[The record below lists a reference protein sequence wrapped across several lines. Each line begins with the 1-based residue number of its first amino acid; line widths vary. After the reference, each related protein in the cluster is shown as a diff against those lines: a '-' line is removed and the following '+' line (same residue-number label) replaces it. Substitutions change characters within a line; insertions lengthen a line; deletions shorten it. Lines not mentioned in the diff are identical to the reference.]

1 MLPETW
7 TTGNWVCFIPIIFF
21 HHLFT
26 NFGPGAGDFRGKQFF
41 WPIRK
46 QVKMYFQARHKFWS
60 SLNMNICYV
69 WASECA
75 CVTTHQ
81 FASFLSNTLQ
91 TRVIHYKTR
100 AWHQTACVIR
110 SWLVVN
116 KLSDNSVSCA
126 CEEITLTDYLNLVDA
141 NTLKMYLHRK
151 SISVISE

>member
-91 TRVIHYKTR
+91 TVRRVHDTGQP
-100 AWHQTACVIR
+100 A